1 MIRLAITILIALSL
15 FTLSGC
21 NNLSPS
27 DNFNPQLDQRLDS
40 IEGNQ
45 ATIENNQNAIK
56 LELGRL
62 QNSLSIQGE
71 NNEVQQGWLNVQ
83 ADGIIIAVFALS
95 TIGLLLFFMWK
106 SKHYKETAEILL
118 DQIRAYDDWELKE
131 RVMAAAWNTKV
142 EKTVFRMV
150 E

>member
-1 MIRLAITILIALSL
+1 MIRLAITTLIALSL

-27 DNFNPQLDQRLDS
+27 DNFSPHLDQRLDD

-45 ATIENNQNAIK
+45 ATIESNQNVIK
-56 LELGRL
+56 LEIGRL
-62 QNSLSIQGE
+62 NNALSIQGE
-71 NNEVQQGWLNVQ
+71 NDEVQQGWLNIQ

-106 SKHYKETAEILL
+106 SKHYKETAEIL
-118 DQIRAYDDWELKE
+118 
-131 RVMAAAWNTKV
+131 
-142 EKTVFRMV
+142 
-150 E
+150 